1 MVVLDV
7 TDKSVPRLISET
19 TYGNGGYTH
28 QGWVDP
34 DQHFFYLGDELDE
47 IRYGNNTRTLVFDM
61 SDLDNPVLHFIYEG
75 VTAAI
80 DHNGYVK
87 DDALFI
93 SNYTAGFREIDISDI
108 ANKNMQEVGFFDTY
122 PENNNASFDGV
133 WNVYPFFNSGIIA
146 ISDSDRG
153 LFLVQKSN

>member
-1 MVVLDV
+1 V
-7 TDKSVPRLISET
+7 TDKSAPRLISET

-34 DQHFFYLGDELDE
+34 DQRFFYLGDELDE

-61 SDLDNPVLHFIYEG
+61 SDLDNPVLHYTYDG

-87 DDALFI
+87 DDIFLILPIKTCKRLVFSILTLKITTLALM
-93 SNYTAGFREIDISDI
+93 GFGMCI
-108 ANKNMQEVGFFDTY
+108 
-122 PENNNASFDGV
+122 
-133 WNVYPFFNSGIIA
+133 
-146 ISDSDRG
+146 
-153 LFLVQKSN
+153 LFLIAE